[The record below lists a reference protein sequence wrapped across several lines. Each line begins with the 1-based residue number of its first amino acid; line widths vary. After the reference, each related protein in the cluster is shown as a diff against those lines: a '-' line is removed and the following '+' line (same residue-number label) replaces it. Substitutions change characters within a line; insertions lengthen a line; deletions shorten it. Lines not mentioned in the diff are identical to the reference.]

1 MSAPLAWTWANGA
14 RWQRAGDAVGRTAS
28 ISMGDASKVYSY
40 DNVGN
45 VTDIVDSAHPQFAG
59 SYRYDNMDR
68 LTTTSIAGT
77 GSWSYTY
84 DANGNRTASATTPFV
99 YSTTSNR
106 PNSIT
111 ASPVVYFGYD
121 AAGNQTSRGGATF
134 VYDNVGR
141 MVKTTEGSTV
151 LGTYTYNAIGQ
162 RMQKT
167 VSGVVTRLVYD
178 EAGHILGEYDGTG
191 KMVQETVY
199 LGDWPVA
206 TMRLNSAATA
216 VAYYVWPDHLG
227 SPKQVT
233 DLPPTR
239 WGGVGKPTPSDRP

>member
-1 MSAPLAWTWANGA
+1 M
-14 RWQRAGDAVGRTAS
+14 
-28 ISMGDASKVYSY
+28 
-40 DNVGN
+40 
-45 VTDIVDSAHPQFAG
+45 
-59 SYRYDNMDR
+59 
-68 LTTTSIAGT
+68 
-77 GSWSYTY
+77 
-84 DANGNRTASATTPFV
+84 
-99 YSTTSNR
+99 
-106 PNSIT
+106 
-111 ASPVVYFGYD
+111 VYFGYD

-191 KMVQETVY
+191 KMVPDTVY
-199 LGDWPVA
+199 LGDWPAA
-206 TMRLNSAATA
+206 TVRLNSAGTA

-233 DLPPTR
+233 DPATNKVVWRWEANPFGPSPNPYEDPQGTGNTFVYNLRLPGQYWDKEISRSSNGFREYDPYMGR
-239 WGGVGKPTPSDRP
+239 YIQSDPIGLRGGVNTYAYSGGNPISFNDPSGLDISYANHQVAFGMLGTTRTVSPEG